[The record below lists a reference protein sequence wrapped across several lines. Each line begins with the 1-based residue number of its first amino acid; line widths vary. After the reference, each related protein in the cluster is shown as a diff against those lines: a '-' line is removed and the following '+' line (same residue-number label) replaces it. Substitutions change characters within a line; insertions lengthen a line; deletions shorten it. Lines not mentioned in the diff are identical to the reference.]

1 MLMIKPG
8 VLPPPK
14 RFLFKCTTCGCEWIA
29 DESELIKYYTDDENR
44 YFGDS
49 VCPTCDN
56 VVAYLREV
64 SPEEYNKMCKQVDEW
79 RLGNR
84 GVI

>member
-14 RFLFKCTTCGCEWIA
+14 RFLFKCTNCGCEWIA
-29 DESELIKYYTDDENR
+29 DELELIRHYSDDAIH

-56 VVAYLREV
+56 VNMCLREV
-64 SPEEYNKMCKQVDEW
+64 SSEEYDKMLEEM
-79 RLGNR
+79 
-84 GVI
+84 